1 MRHNLRG
8 PIAALLL
15 SLLFAGVFPAEGHW
29 VGTSNDRQ
37 SDVILGVL
45 EDHPGE
51 HAGDPN
57 FWRVRAVFEKKG
69 SEWQAFPN
77 PCHDVQCLKTL
88 PREYP
93 KEVTWT
99 IAFDGKN
106 LGQLTART
114 TPEFRTYD
122 SVGDEEITSSAP
134 VPTVGRRLK
143 GNSGFLFSPAY
154 RPLVAVSKP
163 YFRDPAGWKPAQ
175 LSPEL
180 VNALRQQFRRE
191 FPKVMNCRNPD
202 ENIPNPWPYQD
213 KDIMTGKTF
222 SSRRNWSI
230 AELFLAGWA
239 CDGPQEAG
247 GPFIAHSYAIAPT
260 GKILMLGSGI
270 RLLGAGDYDGDGESE
285 VLFAIDGYNL
295 GGYRLFYENFTK
307 SVEFVFSYH

>member
-1 MRHNLRG
+1 MTPGSRCLRRPTIPSRSLHRGKWTGGTSPYPESGTPIVKGGTIRRRNGWDGRMRHNLRG

-154 RPLVAVSKP
+154 RPWSPFQSRTLGTRRVGS
-163 YFRDPAGWKPAQ
+163 R
-175 LSPEL
+175 LSSHQNSLTPC
-180 VNALRQQFRRE
+180 A
-191 FPKVMNCRNPD
+191 
-202 ENIPNPWPYQD
+202 
-213 KDIMTGKTF
+213 
-222 SSRRNWSI
+222 SS
-230 AELFLAGWA
+230 F
-239 CDGPQEAG
+239 DGN
-247 GPFIAHSYAIAPT
+247 S
-260 GKILMLGSGI
+260 
-270 RLLGAGDYDGDGESE
+270 R
-285 VLFAIDGYNL
+285 
-295 GGYRLFYENFTK
+295 K
-307 SVEFVFSYH
+307 S